1 MRLPRRAPRSR
12 WPLGARTDWILAASI
27 DGKVLVPEADLTD
40 RAQVSS
46 AVERTVAELGRLD
59 TLVNNAGVMQLGPVL
74 DAPLDEWDR
83 MIALNVQAPIETTHV
98 AFRTCCGPPRIRLAA
113 SPTSSTSARRRVGS
127 PAAAARSTT

>member
-83 MIALNVQAPIETTHV
+83 MIALNVQAPI
-98 AFRTCCGPPRIRLAA
+98 
-113 SPTSSTSARRRVGS
+113 
-127 PAAAARSTT
+127 